1 MEGPLWLNA
10 MPEIRSAKT
19 EAQNAANM
27 FAEALLAL
35 NVELRKE
42 ATKDAL
48 DELFGRAHAA
58 WSTLI
63 NRTENLSGLGLSLAT
78 SYPEQAKYLVAGTT
92 IELLENILA
101 AAEALAA
108 HGEGA
113 DPLEHVRGQP
123 RVLEASQRL
132 ISITFPDS
140 SPLLKTKFESLG
152 LPTTGFTTTG
162 STTTNKTPTLHSVV
176 PPDDA
181 TDYIKILHI
190 SDLHRTSDEKVSNPE
205 VLNDLLTAIRTF
217 NDGPFDLIVL
227 SGDVTQEA
235 TEDEFKEAEQFLDDL
250 AIKLMKGVRER
261 IIVVPGNHD
270 INWKASSAGNFKLIR
285 GNVPNDG
292 RQRPGLVVVPNG
304 YILPTEEAAQQAI
317 SNFRDSYHRFYKKI
331 YPSTAQERFQFIEPK
346 DLPIGILALDTII
359 GMHHFSD
366 TPHVDRTALIDG
378 LQRAQSTNKRFIA
391 VGHHGPIRLRNQHDG
406 VEGWCLERLL
416 DGQAAMYLHGHVHE
430 TQISHFSR
438 DGIVGIPCIGVGS
451 LVAGPRQ
458 RPESTARQYHVIQ
471 FPLRGRRGRVLVRRK
486 DQRDRAWQ
494 KDTRFGP
501 ATSPVDHLDFHV

>member
-1 MEGPLWLNA
+1 MESPLWLNA
-10 MPEIRSAKT
+10 MPEIRSAKA
-19 EAQNAANM
+19 EAQNAISA
-27 FAEALLAL
+27 FSDALAAL
-35 NVELRKE
+35 NIGLRNGLP
-42 ATKDAL
+42 KD
-48 DELFGRAHAA
+48 DIDKLFGNAHTA

-63 NRTENLSGLGLSLAT
+63 NRTENLSGLGLALAAN
-78 SYPEQAKYLVAGTT
+78 YPEQAKYLVAGTT

-108 HGEGA
+108 YGEEA

-123 RVLEASQRL
+123 RVLEASQKL

-140 SPLLKTKFESLG
+140 SPLLRNRFESLG
-152 LPTTGFTTTG
+152 LPTTGLTTTKQQ
-162 STTTNKTPTLHSVV
+162 TTTPHSIV
-176 PPDDA
+176 PPDDL

-190 SDLHRTSDEKVSNPE
+190 SDLHRTNDEKVSNPE
-205 VLNDLLTAIRTF
+205 VLNDLLAAIRTF

-227 SGDVTQEA
+227 SGDITQEA

-250 AIKLMKGVRER
+250 ATKLMNGVRER

-270 INWKASSAGNFKLIR
+270 INWKAASAGNFKLTR
-285 GNVPNDG
+285 GTVPEDG
-292 RQRPGLVVVPNG
+292 KQRPGLVVVPNG
-304 YILPTEEAAQQAI
+304 YILPTEETAQQAI
-317 SNFRDSYHRFYKKI
+317 SNFRDSYHRFYKTN
-331 YPSTAQERFQFIEPK
+331 YPSVTQERFQFLEPK

-378 LQRAQSTNKRFIA
+378 LQKAQATAKRFIA

-458 RPESTARQYHVIQ
+458 RPESSARQYHVIQ

-486 DQRDRAWQ
+486 ERRDRAWQ